1 MNLTKYAALDVQIT
15 EYSKV
20 NNQFSL
26 GRARVFYEGPNVNRT
41 IISPEVARELI
52 KTIPGTPIVGRFN
65 SESDDFEGH
74 GEGQI
79 AYGFVPL
86 EPNPMK
92 VEITEDVYGLPVKR
106 TYYEVDAIIW
116 DGRFPEAKKILDEEK
131 SLSMELNPDTLEGE
145 FEIYD
150 DKTYLKITNAEFYGI
165 TVLGDGHTPCFKDA
179 KFLQTYTSM
188 LSAYEA
194 LMKGQ
199 ESNMGGKDMPITEE
213 EVVEVKETEATI
225 NNEEN
230 SVDEASEEK
239 VSVEEAKES
248 TPTEDGVEEG
258 TEENTEVE
266 ETVDSETEESAEF
279 VSKDEDEANSE
290 KKKAGRCE
298 SNDEKANNEK
308 KKSGC
313 CESDED
319 EANSEKK
326 KRGECE
332 AVEDEETEE
341 QSTESEEPE
350 VEEAEADSEKY
361 EETEALK
368 AEIEELKGKLEVYE
382 NAAKEELIS
391 KFSSKINDS
400 DFMGEIKEKL
410 GEYSVDELKST
421 LGAKLAEQIL
431 VEETSDEEKVNG
443 MVYSFNGV
451 AKKQANQGWQALVR
465 ATKEAHKK

>member
-92 VEITEDVYGLPVKR
+92 VEVTEDVYGLPVKR

-116 DGRFPEAKKILDEEK
+116 DGRFPEAKKILDGEK

-225 NNEEN
+225 NNEEI
-230 SVDEASEEK
+230 SVDEASEEN

-290 KKKAGRCE
+290 KKKSGRCE
-298 SNDEKANNEK
+298 SDDEK
-308 KKSGC
+308 
-313 CESDED
+313 
-319 EANSEKK
+319 ANSEKK

-400 DFMGEIKEKL
+400 DFMGEIKENL
-410 GEYSVDELKST
+410 GKYSVDELKST
-421 LGAKLAEQIL
+421 LGAKLAEQVL

-451 AKKQANQGWQALVR
+451 AKKQSNQGWQALVR

>member
-1 MNLTKYAALDVQIT
+1 M
-15 EYSKV
+15 
-20 NNQFSL
+20 
-26 GRARVFYEGPNVNRT
+26 
-41 IISPEVARELI
+41 ARELI

-92 VEITEDVYGLPVKR
+92 VEVTEDVYGLPVKR

-225 NNEEN
+225 NNEEI

-290 KKKAGRCE
+290 KKKSGRCE
-298 SNDEKANNEK
+298 SDDEK
-308 KKSGC
+308 
-313 CESDED
+313 
-319 EANSEKK
+319 ANSEKK

-400 DFMGEIKEKL
+400 DFMGEIKENL
-410 GEYSVDELKST
+410 GKYSVDELKST
-421 LGAKLAEQIL
+421 LGAKLAEQVL

-451 AKKQANQGWQALVR
+451 AKKQSNQGWQALVR

>member
-92 VEITEDVYGLPVKR
+92 VEVTEDVYGLPVKR

-225 NNEEN
+225 NNEEI
-230 SVDEASEEK
+230 SVDEASEEN

-290 KKKAGRCE
+290 KKKSGRCE
-298 SNDEKANNEK
+298 SDDEK
-308 KKSGC
+308 
-313 CESDED
+313 
-319 EANSEKK
+319 ANSEKK

-391 KFSSKINDS
+391 KFSSKIDDS
-400 DFMGEIKEKL
+400 DFMGEIKENL
-410 GEYSVDELKST
+410 GKYSVDELKST
-421 LGAKLAEQIL
+421 LGAKLAEQVL

-451 AKKQANQGWQALVR
+451 AKKQSNQGWQALVR

>member
-15 EYSKV
+15 EYNKV

-92 VEITEDVYGLPVKR
+92 VEVTEDVYGLPVKR

-165 TVLGDGHTPCFKDA
+165 TVLGDGHTHCFKDA

-199 ESNMGGKDMPITEE
+199 ESNTGGKDMPITEE

-225 NNEEN
+225 NNEEI

-258 TEENTEVE
+258 TEEKTEVE

-279 VSKDEDEANSE
+279 VSKDEEEANSE

-298 SNDEKANNEK
+298 SDEEK
-308 KKSGC
+308 
-313 CESDED
+313 
-319 EANSEKK
+319 ANSEKK

-332 AVEDEETEE
+332 AVEDEETKE

-410 GEYSVDELKST
+410 GDYSVDELKST
-421 LGAKLAEQIL
+421 LGAKLAEQVL

-451 AKKQANQGWQALVR
+451 AKKQSNQGWQALVR

>member
-92 VEITEDVYGLPVKR
+92 VEVTEDVYGLPVKR

-225 NNEEN
+225 NNEEI

-298 SNDEKANNEK
+298 SDDEK
-308 KKSGC
+308 
-313 CESDED
+313 
-319 EANSEKK
+319 ANSEKK

-400 DFMGEIKEKL
+400 DFMGEIKENL
-410 GEYSVDELKST
+410 GKYSVDELKST
-421 LGAKLAEQIL
+421 LGAKLAEQVL

-451 AKKQANQGWQALVR
+451 AKKQSNQGWQALVR

>member
-225 NNEEN
+225 NNEEI

-279 VSKDEDEANSE
+279 VSKDEDEA
-290 KKKAGRCE
+290 
-298 SNDEKANNEK
+298 
-308 KKSGC
+308 
-313 CESDED
+313 
-319 EANSEKK
+319 
-326 KRGECE
+326 
-332 AVEDEETEE
+332 VEDEETEE

-368 AEIEELKGKLEVYE
+368 AEIEELKSKLEVYE

-421 LGAKLAEQIL
+421 LGAKLAEQVL

-451 AKKQANQGWQALVR
+451 AKKQSNQGWQALVR

>member
-92 VEITEDVYGLPVKR
+92 VEVTEDVYGLPVKR

-199 ESNMGGKDMPITEE
+199 ESNTGGKDMPITEE

-225 NNEEN
+225 DNEEI

-258 TEENTEVE
+258 TEEKTEVE

-279 VSKDEDEANSE
+279 VSKDEEEANSE

-298 SNDEKANNEK
+298 SDEEK
-308 KKSGC
+308 
-313 CESDED
+313 
-319 EANSEKK
+319 ANSEKK

-332 AVEDEETEE
+332 AVEDEETKE

-368 AEIEELKGKLEVYE
+368 AEIEELKSKLEVYE

-410 GEYSVDELKST
+410 GDYSVDELKST
-421 LGAKLAEQIL
+421 LGAKLAEQVL

-451 AKKQANQGWQALVR
+451 AKKQSNQGWQALVR